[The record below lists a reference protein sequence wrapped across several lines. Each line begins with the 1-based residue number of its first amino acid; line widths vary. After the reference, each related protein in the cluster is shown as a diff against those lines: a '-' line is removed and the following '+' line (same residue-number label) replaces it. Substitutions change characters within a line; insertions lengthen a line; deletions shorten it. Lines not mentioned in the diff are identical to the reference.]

1 MQSIGILR
9 PRGGGRSAAN
19 ILKVMVFHWFYNVS
33 ATVPMTLPMGKG
45 PGGRQPGL
53 DADGGICRNTTFY
66 KVLYAFWINYQ
77 KMQTVEMFSI
87 LVPFVKTIRFTTF
100 SKVPSWGSGLDFH
113 RLHLMYKGLEL

>member
-87 LVPFVKTIRFTTF
+87 LVPFVKPYVLQCFRRFPAGAPGRIST
-100 SKVPSWGSGLDFH
+100 VCI
-113 RLHLMYKGLEL
+113 